1 MTLEQA
7 ILEKVRL
14 LPIEK
19 QQEILNFAD
28 SLTQESQ
35 TTIDSTI
42 IGGNLPVMGLWKNRE
57 DMQNSTGWVHQIR
70 KQEWGQRQRTGA
82 DGILHLDIP
91 TGILEGEVEATVT
104 YKELAPQEVDE
115 KGWPIG
121 FLDHFYGICADD
133 PIVLDDEGIAEDLDD
148 DMEGV
153 FD

>member
-7 ILEKVRL
+7 ILEKLRL

-35 TTIDSTI
+35 TTIDNTTD
-42 IGGNLPVMGLWKNRE
+42 GGNLPVMGLWKDRE

-104 YKELAPQEVDE
+104 YQELAPQEVDDN
-115 KGWPIG
+115 GWPIG
-121 FLDHFYGICADD
+121 FFETVIGAWVGEPLERPEQGEFEVRE
-133 PIVLDDEGIAEDLDD
+133 PL
-148 DMEGV
+148 
-153 FD
+153 F